1 MADRID
7 ALMQRDVPA
16 LSPETPIRAAVSRL
30 VETGQPVLP
39 VTSPS
44 GALLGVLSQKDCFH
58 SALNASYYQQW
69 KGQVADHMT
78 TEVRSLD
85 AGTDLVTAAE
95 AFIAD
100 PYRAYPVTEGDRL
113 VGMLDRTDVLR
124 AFLDFG

>member
-1 MADRID
+1 M
-7 ALMQRDVPA
+7 
-16 LSPETPIRAAVSRL
+16 
-30 VETGQPVLP
+30 LP